1 MELWEFNTYVTSY
14 GDKRKYDTAFCILSG
29 FYAAYYTNGGKKAK
43 NPNDLIRNLYEK
55 KQSLDEGL
63 RAIEKIKAL
72 EQQKGV

>member
-29 FYAAYYTNGGKKAK
+29 FY
-43 NPNDLIRNLYEK
+43 
-55 KQSLDEGL
+55 EGL